1 MSSPTAS
8 VVCAGLA
15 TVDMLMHVP
24 DPIIAGAKHRARDSA
39 ITTGGSAANAAAAVA
54 RLGGHALIAA
64 VIGDDM
70 FGDLLRADV
79 AAMGADEAL
88 LQVRPGRPT
97 PRSAVLID
105 AAGERTIVN
114 HRAADLHRGGLPL
127 ADPFPY
133 RAALCDTRWPDGA
146 ADLMRAA
153 RAAGVPAV
161 IDAEAPVRHAETAL
175 RLATHVAFSEQ
186 GLEDFAGG
194 VDAAALARAQVEL
207 GVWVCVTRGGAPVL
221 VHDGAAVSEIATFPI
236 TPVDT
241 LGAGDV
247 WHGAFALALAE
258 GRAEREAVRRANA
271 AAALKAAAHGGR
283 RAIPDLPTLEAFL
296 AQHPT

>member
-1 MSSPTAS
+1 MPPTAS

-15 TVDMLMHVP
+15 TVDMLLHVP

-70 FGDLLRADV
+70 FGEMLRADI
-79 AAMGADEAL
+79 AAMGADDAL
-88 LQVRPGRPT
+88 VQVRAGLPT

-114 HRAADLHRGGLPL
+114 HRAPELHGGGLPL
-127 ADPFPY
+127 PDPFPFG
-133 RAALCDTRWPDGA
+133 AALCDTRWPAGA

-153 RAAGVPAV
+153 RGAGVPAV
-161 IDAEAPVRHAETAL
+161 LDAEAPVRHAEDAL
-175 RLATHVAFSEQ
+175 RHASHVAFSEQ

-194 VDAAALARAQVEL
+194 ADGAALRRAQADL

-221 VHDGAAVSEIATFPI
+221 VHDGSGITEIATFSI

-247 WHGAFALALAE
+247 WHGAFTLALAE
-258 GRAEREAVRRANA
+258 GRDERDAVRRANG
-271 AAALKAAAHGGR
+271 AAALKSATHGGR
-283 RAIPDLPTLEAFL
+283 RAIPDRAQLEAFL
-296 AQHPT
+296 ARHP

>member
-1 MSSPTAS
+1 
-8 VVCAGLA
+8 
-15 TVDMLMHVP
+15 
-24 DPIIAGAKHRARDSA
+24 
-39 ITTGGSAANAAAAVA
+39 
-54 RLGGHALIAA
+54 
-64 VIGDDM
+64 
-70 FGDLLRADV
+70 
-79 AAMGADEAL
+79 
-88 LQVRPGRPT
+88 
-97 PRSAVLID
+97 
-105 AAGERTIVN
+105 
-114 HRAADLHRGGLPL
+114 
-127 ADPFPY
+127 
-133 RAALCDTRWPDGA
+133 
-146 ADLMRAA
+146 MRAA

-175 RLATHVAFSEQ
+175 RRATHVAFSEQ

-194 VDAAALARAQVEL
+194 VDAAALARAQAEL